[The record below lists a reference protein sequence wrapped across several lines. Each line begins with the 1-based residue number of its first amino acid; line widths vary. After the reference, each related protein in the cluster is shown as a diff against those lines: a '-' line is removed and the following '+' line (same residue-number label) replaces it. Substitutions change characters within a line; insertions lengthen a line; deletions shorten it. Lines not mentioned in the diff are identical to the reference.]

1 VAQEAGVRPGDR
13 LLALGDISLT
23 NPDFGAEFRARYGNR
38 EGAPLPI
45 RVRRGADTLSLMGKV
60 LLATQVE
67 LRLEAD
73 PRASAKAV
81 RIRNGIMKGR
91 K

>member
-1 VAQEAGVRPGDR
+1 VQPGDR
-13 LLALGDISLT
+13 LLALGDVSVT
-23 NPDFGAEFRARYGNR
+23 DPNFGPAFRSRYGKQ

-45 RVRRGADTLSLMGKV
+45 RVRRGADTLSLSGKV
-60 LLATQVE
+60 RLATQVE
-67 LRLEAD
+67 LRLEAN

-81 RIRNGIMKGR
+81 RIRNGILKGS